1 MPRVKP
7 LIRTDPLEAEIR
19 SEIASGMA
27 RMQINATELSKLSGI
42 RYKTLMNRIG
52 KGGDI
57 KSLRIGELIAIRRVF
72 AKGGY

>member
-7 LIRTDPLEAEIR
+7 LIKPDPLEADIR

-27 RMQINATELSKLSGI
+27 RMQINAKELSKMSGI

-52 KGGDI
+52 RSGDI
-57 KSLRIGELIAIRRVF
+57 KTLRIGELIAIRKALRRG
-72 AKGGY
+72 A